1 MVFLVFCTFFLF
13 CLHICYFC
21 GKYSLKQDR
30 ISYLKLNPIDEPLF
44 KIKCSVR
51 LKEVPDGVPGPFS
64 EISKNFFAGIQV
76 SKPFITNKSLIL

>member
-1 MVFLVFCTFFLF
+1 M
-13 CLHICYFC
+13 
-21 GKYSLKQDR
+21 S
-30 ISYLKLNPIDEPLF
+30 PIDEPLF

-76 SKPFITNKSLIL
+76 SKPFITNKSLICEIEINIFGISINELLRTENCLNAGHVH